1 MSSFLLPP
9 KINCFHIKSGS
20 IGINI
25 THSFRDGSALSSISC
40 LSCNRKRYQSVE
52 DAIADG
58 IQQTA

>member
-1 MSSFLLPP
+1 MGIPVPSGRGG
-9 KINCFHIKSGS
+9 CQIKSGS

-25 THSFRDGSALSSISC
+25 THSFLDGSALSSISC
-40 LSCNRKRYQSVE
+40 RSCNRKRYQSVE